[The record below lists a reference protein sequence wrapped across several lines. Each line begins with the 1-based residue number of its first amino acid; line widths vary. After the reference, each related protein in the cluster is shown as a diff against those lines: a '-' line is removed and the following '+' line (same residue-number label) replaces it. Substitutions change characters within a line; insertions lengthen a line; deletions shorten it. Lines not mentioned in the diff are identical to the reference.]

1 MASSPMPDQSGAAG
15 QADPASAS
23 PQPGAQPASQAPA
36 SPEQMMLAKIFQ
48 ASQQLM
54 QNPIISSGM
63 QKVMAGIQEA
73 QSALVTQA
81 PQPSP
86 SQTPP
91 Y

>member
-1 MASSPMPDQSGAAG
+1 MATAPMPDPGGAT
-15 QADPASAS
+15 QVDPASAPPQGA
-23 PQPGAQPASQAPA
+23 PQPSQAPA

-81 PQPSP
+81 PPP
-86 SQTPP
+86 TPGQTPP

>member
-1 MASSPMPDQSGAAG
+1 MPDQGGAA
-15 QADPASAS
+15 AAAPASAP
-23 PQPGAQPASQAPA
+23 PQQGAQPASQAPA

-54 QNPIISSGM
+54 QNPIISAGM

-73 QSALVTQA
+73 QTALVTQA
-81 PQPSP
+81 PPPSP

>member
-1 MASSPMPDQSGAAG
+1 MASAPMPDQSGAA
-15 QADPASAS
+15 QAAPASAA
-23 PQPGAQPASQAPA
+23 PQQGAQPSQAPA

-48 ASQQLM
+48 VSQQLM

-81 PQPSP
+81 PPPSP
-86 SQTPP
+86 GQTPP
-91 Y
+91 F